1 MLYCAPFQI
10 DLMDGEYGSDEYLH
24 EEEGEEDSA
33 EHSDEEDDRKSEKFV
48 QELDDKKGDYSDG
61 WLLSGD
67 ELESWVDYDGST
79 IGQDSPDFQ
88 QNLSSRNCRN
98 FTKDPQSPSESIPH
112 IKTSA
117 FTGVGLQELLE
128 LIDDRLKTE
137 NEKLSEPESNI
148 FNRKWRPPRSEDNG
162 MAVEQ

>member
-1 MLYCAPFQI
+1 
-10 DLMDGEYGSDEYLH
+10 MDGEYGSDEYMH
-24 EEEGEEDSA
+24 EEEDEEDTA
-33 EHSDEEDDRKSEKFV
+33 EGSDEDDRKSEKFV

-79 IGQDSPDFQ
+79 IGQDSPDHQ
-88 QNLSSRNCRN
+88 QNLNSRNWRN
-98 FTKDPQSPSESIPH
+98 FSKDLQSRSESVPH

-128 LIDDRLKTE
+128 LIDERLKTE
-137 NEKLSEPESNI
+137 NEKLPESNI
-148 FNRKWRPPRSEDNG
+148 FNRKWRPPRSEDSG
-162 MAVEQ
+162 IAVEQ